1 MSTNLYVGN
10 LTFGTTNGDLENM
23 FAEFGSVERAQV
35 ITDRDTGRSRGF
47 GFVEMA
53 SSEDA
58 QKAISSLDGKSVDGR
73 QLTVNVAKP
82 RSN

>member
-1 MSTNLYVGN
+1 
-10 LTFGTTNGDLENM
+10 
-23 FAEFGSVERAQV
+23 
-35 ITDRDTGRSRGF
+35 
-47 GFVEMA
+47 MA